1 MSALWV
7 AITIGMLGSFH
18 CVGMC
23 GPIALALP
31 LNGENNGAKLLG
43 SLVYNTGRL
52 FTYTLLGFVFGMLGT
67 FIFMAGFQQG
77 LSITL
82 GVLIIGLIIIPNQLQ
97 QKLSPAHF
105 LSKAIASIRRPLQQ
119 LFATP
124 SYPARLLIG
133 MLNGLLPCG
142 LVYMGIAGAIA
153 TGNALQGSLFMLF
166 FGLGTFPAMLGV
178 TFLGKWIGVKA
189 RNRIRAAIPVLVL
202 IMGFLF
208 IIRGLGLGIPYLSP
222 LLVDA
227 STSIPL
233 CK

>member
-1 MSALWV
+1 MSVLWV
-7 AITIGMLGSFH
+7 ALTIGAVGSFH

-31 LNGENNGAKLLG
+31 LKGKNSGAKLLG
-43 SLVYNTGRL
+43 SLVYNAGRL
-52 FTYTLLGFVFGMLGT
+52 LTYALLGGVFGLLGT
-67 FIFMAGFQQG
+67 FLFMAGFQQG
-77 LSITL
+77 LSIVL
-82 GVLIIGLIIIPNQLQ
+82 GILIISIIIIPNQVQ
-97 QKLSPAHF
+97 QRLSPAHF
-105 LSKAIASIRRPLQQ
+105 LSKAIANIKRPVQQ

-124 SYPARLLIG
+124 SYTARLLVG

-153 TGNALQGSLFMLF
+153 TGSALQGSLFMLF

-178 TFLGKWIGVKA
+178 TFLGKWLGVKA
-189 RNRIRAAIPVLVL
+189 RNRIRTAIPVLVL
-202 IMGFLF
+202 VMGFLF
-208 IIRGLGLGIPYLSP
+208 IFRGLGLGIPYLSP
-222 LLVDA
+222 LLADT